1 MNPIRSADIFCKVI
15 DNFGDA
21 GVCWRLA
28 RSLARF
34 GLSVRLWID
43 DLHRLRRLR
52 PRLDPAQRTQS
63 LDGFSV
69 VCWDAVSSAA
79 YEPADLVI
87 EAFACR
93 MPDPMLQ
100 ALALA
105 QPRRAWINLEYLTA
119 ESWAIDSHG
128 LPSPHPR
135 LALTQYF
142 YFPGFDERSG
152 GLLREEGLPSARAA
166 FNSRTRDNF
175 LARIGVPR
183 TASPDDSLLV
193 SMFCYP
199 QAPVEGLLYAI
210 QSGPRV
216 HCLVPEGVAEE
227 AIARMLG
234 TRPEAGKS
242 LTLGH
247 LTLTVIPFLEP
258 DDYDQLLW
266 SCDLNFVRGEDSL
279 VRAHW
284 AEHPFIWQLYPQDA
298 RAQQPKLD
306 AFLDIF
312 LTSLDREAASRV
324 NSFWQW
330 WNAETPQDTPPD
342 WPALCAVLPG
352 WAAHARQWALKVAAA
367 GELSRSIVE
376 FASKIR

>member
-1 MNPIRSADIFCKVI
+1 MNPVLSADIFCKVI

-28 RSLARF
+28 RSLARS
-34 GLSVRLWID
+34 GLLVRLWID
-43 DLHRLRRLR
+43 DLHRLRCLR
-52 PRLDPAQRTQS
+52 PGLDPAQPVQP
-63 LDGFSV
+63 LDGFTV
-69 VCWDAVSSAA
+69 VCWDQMSSAM

-93 MPDPMLQ
+93 MPDPMVE

-105 QPRRAWINLEYLTA
+105 KPRRAWLNLEYLTA
-119 ESWAIDSHG
+119 ELWATDSHA

-135 LALTQYF
+135 LPLTQYF
-142 YFPGFDERSG
+142 YFPGFDKRSG
-152 GLLREEGLPSARAA
+152 ALIREDGLVSARAA
-166 FNSRTRDNF
+166 FDARARSSF
-175 LARIGVPR
+175 LARIGIPGKMMQG
-183 TASPDDSLLV
+183 DDLLV

-199 QAPVEGLLYAI
+199 QAPVEALLFAM

-216 HCLVPEGVAEE
+216 HCLVPEGVAEA
-227 AIARMLG
+227 AIARMIG
-234 TRPEAGKS
+234 TSPAAGTS
-242 LTLGH
+242 VTHGN

-258 DDYDQLLW
+258 DDYDRLLW

-284 AEHPFIWQLYPQDA
+284 AERPFVWQLYPQDS
-298 RAQQPKLD
+298 RAQQPKMD

-312 LTSLDREAASRV
+312 LPGLDQDVAGSV

-330 WNAETPQDTPPD
+330 WNADAPEDSVPE
-342 WPALCAVLPG
+342 WPALCATLPR
-352 WAAHARQWALKVAAA
+352 WDAHVRNWALKVASA
-367 GELSRSIVE
+367 GEMSRSIVE